1 MSEQCPSNFVLDAFR
16 LGLDETPAEH
26 VKACPRC
33 AAWLAA
39 QARLENEMAPIV
51 IPAEPRRSWGIV
63 KYLLGLGLPLA
74 AAATALLL
82 WFVPKPPTET
92 AKGHFVPVQVARMR
106 AGSVAW
112 LPPGASLLPNDSL
125 RFFVGKDDVEDR
137 HVLIGSVD
145 GSGRLSRFYPAD
157 ADGCSVLVPTSGE
170 ALEGS
175 VVIDG
180 TAGPERIVVV
190 LSHRPLCWTTVGEP
204 VKRFA
209 LGAPAAGELASAD
222 VHVTRLI
229 LPKQVE
235 DPH

>member
-39 QARLENEMAPIV
+39 QARLENEMAPLV
-51 IPAEPRRSWGIV
+51 IPAEPRRSRGIV
-63 KYLLGLGLPLA
+63 TVLVGLGLPLA

-82 WFVPKPPTET
+82 WFVPKSPTET
-92 AKGHFVPVQVARMR
+92 AKGNSISVQVARMR
-106 AGSVAW
+106 AGSLAW
-112 LPPGASLLPNDSL
+112 LPAGASLLPNDSL
-125 RFFVGKDDVEDR
+125 RFFVGKGDGEDR
-137 HVLIGSVD
+137 YVLIGSVD
-145 GSGRLSRFYPAD
+145 GSGQLSRFYPAD
-157 ADGCSVLVPTSGE
+157 ADGCSVTSPPPGE
-170 ALEGS
+170 ALDGS
-175 VVIDG
+175 IVIDR

-190 LSHRPLCWTTVGEP
+190 VSHRPLCWATVGEP
-204 VKRFA
+204 VKSFA
-209 LGAPAAGELASAD
+209 LGAPATGELASAD